1 MDRRRFLAGTTTV
14 ALATA
19 GCLDG
24 GASEDP
30 TASPTTSDA
39 PTRLVATSFEVTNVN
54 CGDGAVDHK
63 ADIGDGRVVVDGV
76 VGGAD
81 ACHTAELVGADYDR
95 ATDTL
100 EVTVA
105 AVRGDGDDDDD
116 RACAGCLVDIE
127 YVATFA
133 FENGEPGS
141 VTVRARGAT

>member
-1 MDRRRFLAGTTTV
+1 MDRRRFLAGATAA

-39 PTRLVATSFEVTNVN
+39 PTRLVATSFEVTDVD
-54 CGDGAVDHK
+54 CGDGAASHE
-63 ADIGDGRVVVDGV
+63 ADTGDGRVVVDGI

-95 ATDTL
+95 AADTL
-100 EVTVA
+100 KITVA
-105 AVRGDGDDDDD
+105 AVRGDGDDD

-127 YVATFA
+127 YVATFR

-141 VTVRARGAT
+141 VAVQARGAT

>member
-1 MDRRRFLAGTTTV
+1 MDRRRFLAGATTA

-24 GASEDP
+24 ETSEDP

-39 PTRLVATSFEVTNVN
+39 PPRLVATSFEVTDVD
-54 CGDGAVDHK
+54 CGDGAADHE

-81 ACHTAELVGADYDR
+81 ACHTAELADADYDR

-105 AVRGDGDDDDD
+105 AVRGDGD
-116 RACAGCLVDIE
+116 RVCASCLVDIE

>member
-1 MDRRRFLAGTTTV
+1 MDRRRFLAGATTA
-14 ALATA
+14 ALTTA

-39 PTRLVATSFEVTNVN
+39 PTRLVATSFEVTDVD
-54 CGDGAVDHK
+54 CGDGAASHE
-63 ADIGDGRVVVDGV
+63 ADTGDGRVVVDGV

-95 ATDTL
+95 AADTL
-100 EVTVA
+100 KITVA
-105 AVRGDGDDDDD
+105 AVRGDGDDN

>member
-1 MDRRRFLAGTTTV
+1 MDRRRFLAGATAA

-19 GCLDG
+19 GCLDDG
-24 GASEDP
+24 TSEDP

-39 PTRLVATSFEVTNVN
+39 PPRLVATSFEVTDVD
-54 CGDGAVDHK
+54 CGDGEAAHEVSID
-63 ADIGDGRVVVDGV
+63 DGRVVVDGV

-81 ACHTAELVGADYDR
+81 ACHTAELAGADYDR

-105 AVRGDGDDDDD
+105 AVRGDGDDD
-116 RACAGCLVDIE
+116 RACAGCLVDVR